1 MSSAPKI
8 KSGDNQTAQLS
19 GSWTVG
25 HINELAK
32 IEKRTISIK
41 TLDAGAIEAL
51 DTRGALCLARLK
63 RKFSAQISG
72 LKPQQNELIKLVEP
86 SVQQKIAPEKNIHF
100 GFLATLGL
108 SSINIFRHVIGLLN
122 SLGHATFGAFDLF
135 RAPRKFRTR
144 EFFVQLELACLR
156 AIPIIVLL
164 TFLVGTVIAYLF
176 SSQIIKYGANIFVV
190 DGVALA
196 MCRELS
202 PLIIAVVVA
211 GRSGSAYTA
220 QIGTMKLN
228 EEIDAL
234 VTFGLSPLQ
243 VLVMP
248 RVLALVIAMPLL
260 TFIGDIIGMGGGM
273 IISQWYLGISP
284 TTFIERLQ
292 NVLKLKSYFVGIGK
306 APVFAIFIA
315 LIGCRMGLNAE
326 NNAQSIGINTTS
338 TVVQSIAAVIIVNA
352 FFAVVFVELGI

>member
-1 MSSAPKI
+1 MTNRPRLELRKDG
-8 KSGDNQTAQLS
+8 SGVLS
-19 GSWTVG
+19 GSWV
-25 HINELAK
+25 ISMAKSLAE
-32 IEKRTISIK
+32 IEQTKAK
-41 TLDAGAIEAL
+41 AQVLDASALDAL
-51 DTRGALCLARLK
+51 DTRGALSLVRL
-63 RKFSAQISG
+63 RTSSAAQLRG
-72 LKPQQNELIKLVEP
+72 LNPQQAALVKLVDPCAAKISTPLVE
-86 SVQQKIAPEKNIHF
+86 QQDDFVMRLGKS
-100 GFLATLGL
+100 TLQILG
-108 SSINIFRHVIGLLN
+108 HVTGLLN
-122 SLGHATFGAFDLF
+122 ALGRALCGILDLIKS
-135 RAPRKFRTR
+135 PRRLRTR
-144 EFFVQLELACLR
+144 EFFVQLELTCVH
-156 AIPIIVLL
+156 AIPIIALL

-176 SSQIIKYGANIFVV
+176 ASQIVKYGANIFVV
-190 DGVALA
+190 DGIALA

-211 GRSGSAYTA
+211 GRSGSAFTA

-243 VLVMP
+243 VLVIP
-248 RVLALVIAMPLL
+248 RVLALMIAMPLL
-260 TFIGDIIGMGGGM
+260 TFIGDIIGIAGGM
-273 IISQWYLGISP
+273 IVSEWYLGITP

-326 NNAQSIGINTTS
+326 NNARSIGINTTS